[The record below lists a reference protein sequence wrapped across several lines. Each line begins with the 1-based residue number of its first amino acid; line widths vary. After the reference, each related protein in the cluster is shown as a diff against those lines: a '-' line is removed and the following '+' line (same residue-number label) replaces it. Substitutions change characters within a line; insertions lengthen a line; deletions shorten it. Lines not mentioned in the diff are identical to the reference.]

1 MTDGPGP
8 TAPGPDAESDAPA
21 PESPPEP
28 LPADPQIESPPELAP
43 EPTSERAA
51 PVLVTPPVESTRRLL
66 GASFD
71 LLTRTSDEMRR
82 ASFYIGF
89 IVLGTVGPFA
99 VASFALEVVSIHH
112 TRRQMEGMLAS
123 GLGGWYGI
131 LGTIAALGLL
141 VAAVESEAIAAATLG
156 GRVSGRSVTTH
167 AALERSRTVFW
178 RVILGSV
185 IVSIPTGIAQ
195 VAIGAVFV
203 AVLGPQTD
211 VSVLTSGLAA
221 VLVGAP
227 LAYVLSGVVL
237 GDVTPFE
244 ATRRS
249 FRVFKAR
256 KAAAALVAVFAAIA
270 YVLVLL
276 GLSAGL
282 DVALRIFDAL
292 GLGADSGPAG
302 LSLVVVGIGIGVFAF
317 GTLIY
322 TALAISIAPQIV
334 MFVGLTRATFG
345 LDHVL
350 PGGDRD
356 PLAPR
361 PGRRRFRWLTRPM
374 LASVITAFV
383 CLGGFL
389 LASRA

>member
-1 MTDGPGP
+1 MTDGLGP
-8 TAPGPDAESDAPA
+8 AAPGPDAEPDGTPFG
-21 PESPPEP
+21 PTPDPLDEP
-28 LPADPQIESPPELAP
+28 GADPASPVDP
-43 EPTSERAA
+43 
-51 PVLVTPPVESTRRLL
+51 PPVELTRRLL

-82 ASFYIGF
+82 ASFYVGF

-99 VASFALEVVSIHH
+99 VASFALEVVGIHH
-112 TRRQMEGMLAS
+112 TRREMQHMLAT

-131 LGTIAALGLL
+131 LGTIAGLGLL
-141 VAAVESEAIAAATLG
+141 VAAVESEAIAASILG
-156 GRVSGRSVTTH
+156 GRLSGRPVSTH
-167 AALERSRTVFW
+167 AALGRSRMVFW
-178 RVILGSV
+178 RVIVGS
-185 IVSIPTGIAQ
+185 ILVSIPTGIAQ
-195 VAIGAVFV
+195 VVIGAVFV

-211 VSVLTSGLAA
+211 VSVLTAALAA
-221 VLVGAP
+221 ALVGAP
-227 LAYVLSGVVL
+227 LAYVLAGIVL
-237 GDVTPFE
+237 GDVSPLE
-244 ATRRS
+244 AVRRS
-249 FRVFKAR
+249 FRVFGAR
-256 KAAAALVAVFAAIA
+256 KAAAALVAIFAAIA

-282 DVALRIFDAL
+282 DVALRVFEAL
-292 GLGADSGPAG
+292 GLGTESGPAG
-302 LSLVVVGIGIGVFAF
+302 LALVVIGIGIGVFAF

-334 MFVGLTRATFG
+334 MFTGLTRATFG

-361 PGRRRFRWLTRPM
+361 PGQRRFRWLTRPM
-374 LASVITAFV
+374 LAAIVGAVI

-389 LASRA
+389 LASRG